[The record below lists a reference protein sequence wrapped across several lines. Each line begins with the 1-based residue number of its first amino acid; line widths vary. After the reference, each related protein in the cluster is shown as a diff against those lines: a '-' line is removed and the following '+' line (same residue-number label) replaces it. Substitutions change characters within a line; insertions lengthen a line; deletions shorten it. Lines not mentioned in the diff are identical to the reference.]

1 MPTQT
6 EPKFRALPYR
16 KSPRFGDFEQWV
28 EREFEAIERALAS
41 LTDRAV
47 LRGSGT
53 PEGAVTA
60 DIGTI
65 YLRTD
70 GSTSTTLYVKTASD
84 GANTGW
90 TAK

>member
-1 MPTQT
+1 MSLKPFVTT
-6 EPKFRALPYR
+6 PKTDREWQKWLR
-16 KSPRFGDFEQWV
+16 ESHDMRVLFGD
-28 EREFEAIERALAS
+28 
-41 LTDRAV
+41 
-47 LRGSGT
+47 GS
-53 PEGAVTA
+53 PEGVVTA
-60 DIGTI
+60 NRGTI